1 MTGLFAYPD
10 GSMAAVGFAGQS
22 LYVNR
27 RNNVVIVTL
36 SCQSQPPQPAADGVD
51 LRSEY
56 HAFKNAVLAACG

>member
-1 MTGLFAYPD
+1 
-10 GSMAAVGFAGQS
+10 MAAVGFAGQS

-27 RNNVVIVTL
+27 KNNVVIVTL

-56 HAFKNAVLAACG
+56 HAFKNAVLGACG